1 MKAQPRAQGPSSSS
15 VMSRQRRYLF
25 SFISGGLFTF
35 LLFSALIL
43 GLAKYAPAHL
53 PPPPISNHLDFD
65 DKLLFV
71 RTNLDI
77 EPEVVAIGSSS
88 GARSLYGAPFQGE
101 QVKPPRK
108 FLNVS
113 VAGGQLD
120 QLRYMTNFFLDQY
133 DDVKTV
139 ITFIVPVDF
148 QQCTGGK
155 FFDAEDARRYAFERK
170 PALLSY
176 MKYFDIGYIFTTV
189 LTIGADRAN
198 WSTETNR
205 RLYQD
210 WFGSRPVQV
219 PHKWALGRLKI
230 YSAPDTLDARCFA
243 ELKAL
248 NRDVQRRGIT
258 HYIVTGPVWPLWMR
272 ETPGAHEY
280 IQEFRDRLDREL
292 AGEPVMVLEGEKIA
306 KLDDFDFTD
315 AFHLQWHA
323 AREFSAELAR
333 VVKAQAA
340 EQALRVHTTALSGG
354 G

>member
-1 MKAQPRAQGPSSSS
+1 VRAQLRAHGPSSS
-15 VMSRQRRYLF
+15 VMSMQRRYLF

-35 LLFSALIL
+35 LLFSALVL
-43 GLAKYAPAHL
+43 GLAQYAPAHL
-53 PPPPISNHLDFD
+53 PPPPISNHIDFD
-65 DKLLFV
+65 DELVFV
-71 RTNLDI
+71 RNNVDI
-77 EPEVVAIGSSS
+77 EPQVVAIGSSS
-88 GARSLYGAPFQGE
+88 GARSLYGAPFQGK

-133 DDVKTV
+133 RDVKTV

-148 QQCTGGK
+148 KQCTGGR
-155 FFDAEDARRYAFERK
+155 FFDAVDARRYAFERK

-176 MKYFDIGYIFTTV
+176 MKYFDIGYFFTTF
-189 LTIGADRAN
+189 LTIAGDRAN
-198 WSTETNR
+198 WSTETNA

-210 WFGSRPVQV
+210 WFGSRPSQV
-219 PHKWALGRLKI
+219 PHEWALGRLKI
-230 YSAPDTLDARCFA
+230 YSAPDNLDARCFA

-248 NRDVQRRGIT
+248 NHDIQRRGIH
-258 HYIVTGPVWPLWMR
+258 HYIVIGPVWPLWMR
-272 ETPGAHEY
+272 ETPGADEY

-292 AGEPVMVLEGEKIA
+292 TGEPVVVVDGEKIA
-306 KLDDFDFTD
+306 KLDDYDFTD

-323 AREFSAELAR
+323 ARKFSAELAR
-333 VVKAQAA
+333 ALEAPAVHS
-340 EQALRVHTTALSGG
+340 LRVHATSLVSGG